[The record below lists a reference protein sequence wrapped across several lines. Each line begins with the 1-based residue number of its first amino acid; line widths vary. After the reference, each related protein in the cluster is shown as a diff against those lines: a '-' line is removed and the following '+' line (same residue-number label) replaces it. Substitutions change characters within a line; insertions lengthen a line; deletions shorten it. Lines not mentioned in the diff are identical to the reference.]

1 MTPDYYRHF
10 TALIGD
16 VDAPVCRTTLR
27 TDERFIPRILRD
39 IGAVESTGE
48 IRRNRPD
55 LMREVGG
62 NERIRIGRKVI
73 DIITESVICS
83 CQNGNSGV
91 K

>member
-1 MTPDYYRHF
+1 MTTDFYRHF

-16 VDAPVCRTTLR
+16 VDAPVCCTTLR
-27 TDERFIPRILRD
+27 TNERLIPRILHD
-39 IGAVESTGE
+39 IGVVESTGE
-48 IRRNRPD
+48 VRRNRPD

-73 DIITESVICS
+73 DIITDSVNCG
-83 CQNGNSGV
+83 CQNGNIGV